1 MFQLKRLDKYLILR
15 FLELF
20 SATFFI
26 CSFILLMQFLWKHIT
41 DIVGK
46 GLDFS
51 VILEFFG
58 YSALT
63 VIPLA
68 LPLAILL
75 ASLMTFGNLGEK
87 MELTA
92 MKAAGISLFRIMRPL
107 IFLMI
112 FVCVG
117 AFFFSNKVLP
127 FSQKQL
133 WSLIYALRETSPELE
148 IPQGEFYSGIGG
160 HNIYVKEKGSD
171 KKLLKYI
178 MIYDFTKG
186 FSNATVTVADSAR
199 IKMSPDKMFLV
210 LSLFNGESFENLKDA
225 RESSRSTSIPYR
237 RETFEE
243 KEILIDFDANFTRM
257 DGDFLRDKHMSKDL
271 AGLSSSIDS
280 LNHRVDSVD
289 NWMAKTFVEG
299 NFFDRQR
306 NFARTF
312 GSSDSLDLAK
322 AEKYSLDSLS
332 KDSRLRALTE
342 ARNKA
347 DFVQT
352 TISSYSH
359 MHEAEKLTKIRHGIE
374 WHRKFTLSIAC
385 IIFFFIGA
393 PLGAIIRKGGLG
405 VPIVISVVLF
415 IIYYLFDNSGYKLAR
430 EDVWSEWAG
439 IWLSTFCLLP
449 IGVFFTYKAT
459 KDSPIFNVEAYVIFF
474 KKLKALF
481 SKKNKS

>member
-1 MFQLKRLDKYLILR
+1 
-15 FLELF
+15 
-20 SATFFI
+20 
-26 CSFILLMQFLWKHIT
+26 MQFLWKHIT

-51 VILEFFG
+51 VILEFFW

-107 IFLMI
+107 IVLMV

-127 FSQKQL
+127 YSQKQL
-133 WSLIYALRETSPELE
+133 WSLIYALRDTSPELE

-160 HNIYVKEKGSD
+160 YNIFVREKGAD

-178 MIYDFTKG
+178 MIYNFTKG
-186 FSNATVTVADSAR
+186 FENATVTVADSAR
-199 IKMSPDKMFLV
+199 LKMSPDKMFLV

-225 RESSRSTSIPYR
+225 KERSRSTSIPYR
-237 RETFEE
+237 RETFEQ
-243 KEILIDFDANFTRM
+243 KEILIDFDANFNRM
-257 DGDFLRDKHMSKDL
+257 DGDFLKDKHMSKDL
-271 AGLSSSIDS
+271 AALSASIDS
-280 LNHRVDSVD
+280 LNYRVDSVD
-289 NWMAKTFVEG
+289 NWMARTFIQG
-299 NFFDRQR
+299 NLFDRQR
-306 NFARTF
+306 NFAKTF
-312 GSSDSLDLAK
+312 DSSDRMSEKNLA
-322 AEKYSLDSLS
+322 EYSLDSLPESS
-332 KDSRLRALTE
+332 KLIAVNEAINRAG
-342 ARNKA
+342 
-347 DFVQT
+347 FVQT
-352 TISSYSH
+352 TVSSYSH
-359 MHEAEKLTKIRHGIE
+359 MHQAEKLTKIRHGIE

-430 EDVWSEWAG
+430 EDVWSEWGG

-459 KDSPIFNVEAYVIFF
+459 RDSPIFNMEAYAIFF
-474 KKLKALF
+474 KKLKSIF
-481 SKKNKS
+481 SKKK